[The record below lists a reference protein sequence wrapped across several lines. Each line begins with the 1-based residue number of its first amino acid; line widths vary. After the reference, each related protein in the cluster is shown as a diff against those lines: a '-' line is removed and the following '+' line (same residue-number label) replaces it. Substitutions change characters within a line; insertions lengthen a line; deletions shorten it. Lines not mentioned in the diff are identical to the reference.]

1 MTRPRLPL
9 LVATVFLALLAAT
22 PVRGTVPS
30 SGQSTFGDCLGVSP
44 RNSTAPEGFRYRYE
58 GTLRDSN
65 GVPVANFPASAVWL
79 DFSNCLN
86 PSTRPS
92 DRIEA
97 DEPSDA
103 NGNIHWEYMLT
114 FGGADPC
121 AVSVRVQNVV
131 FHVIPGHQGLPAP
144 EWDGGVRSPDV
155 NGDDS
160 VALAD
165 LGIFQQ
171 EFTAPGQGLDV
182 HDWQADFDCDGIIAL
197 SDLSFFQ
204 RHFMSP

>member
-1 MTRPRLPL
+1 MTRPRVPL
-9 LVATVFLALLAAT
+9 LIGVATVVPFLVLRAP
-22 PVRGTVPS
+22 PVWGSVPS

-44 RNSTAPEGFRYRYE
+44 KNTTAPPGFRYRYT
-58 GTLRDSN
+58 GTLRDAN
-65 GVPVANFPASAVWL
+65 GAPVVNFPPAMVWL
-79 DFSNCLN
+79 DFSNCMN

-97 DEPSDA
+97 DGPSDA

-121 AVSVRVQNVV
+121 AVEVRVQNVV

-144 EWDGGVRSPDV
+144 EHDGGVRSPDV

-165 LGIFQQ
+165 LRVFQQ
-171 EFTAPGQGLDV
+171 AFVQQEPGWRG
-182 HDWQADFDCDGIIAL
+182 DFDCDGVIAL
-197 SDLSFFQ
+197 GDLSFFQ
-204 RHFMSP
+204 RHFVAP